1 MLVVFCKQKMSYELR
16 ISDWSSDVCSSDL
29 NARFRCRIRSPKR
42 SSPNTPPTRRRL
54 RQRPERRT
62 LIGADTA
69 MVRPLGFLVGLGFIT
84 ALVLAI
90 LTTPLSN
97 EPNVA
102 HEFHKHPKHLKLAS
116 DGILLPHWD
125 QAQLQRGM
133 QGYKSGR
140 AHV

>member
-1 MLVVFCKQKMSYELR
+1 
-16 ISDWSSDVCSSDL
+16 
-29 NARFRCRIRSPKR
+29 
-42 SSPNTPPTRRRL
+42 
-54 RQRPERRT
+54 
-62 LIGADTA
+62 

-102 HEFHKHPKHLKLAS
+102 HEFHKHPKHLKLVS

-133 QGYKSGR
+133 QVYKEVCSACHSLNLVAFRNIADLGYTEGQIKTFATGFRSEERRVGKEC
-140 AHV
+140 VMT